1 MHTTGP
7 DIDQDLPYVTVCTM
21 WYVAPP
27 SPLRPYPK
35 WTVPS
40 TFQERRRGGDKE
52 EDGDVGEEVRFGE
65 SEGGRQKGNSGGSG
79 DVISGNKDNDEECRD
94 SKGDADVYSFQG
106 NIFEGYS
113 HRDPENHQN
122 NISASTRRSSL
133 DRNWRPIYPTPGRS

>member
-65 SEGGRQKGNSGGSG
+65 SEGGRQKGNSGGGG
-79 DVISGNKDNDEECRD
+79 DGGNGDEGDDEGFKDGKGNADE
-94 SKGDADVYSFQG
+94 ADVYLFLG
-106 NIFEGYS
+106 KIV
-113 HRDPENHQN
+113 
-122 NISASTRRSSL
+122 
-133 DRNWRPIYPTPGRS
+133 